1 MSFDKKTEEILKN
14 KSGQDAII
22 EMDDLLS
29 PIFYDNPD
37 KLTKCEKNIVYI
49 EELEREINNGGFNQ
63 YFFNSSGDFAMEAIN
78 ALKIIGSKIFLEILQ
93 EAVNKFPDKIVPK
106 DRYERQELL
115 KKIDKN
121 IELWEEL
128 DNRFYKYEEDIYGL
142 MIKYIHKNINEF
154 R

>member
-1 MSFDKKTEEILKN
+1 MIFTKKTEKILEN

-22 EMDDLLS
+22 EIDNLLT
-29 PIFYDNPD
+29 PVFYGAPD
-37 KLTKCEKNIVYI
+37 KLTECEKNIVYI

-63 YFFNSSGDFAMEAIN
+63 YFFNSSGDFAMETIN
-78 ALKIIGSKIFLEILQ
+78 ALKVVESKFFLEILQ
-93 EAVNKFPDKIVPK
+93 EAINKFPNKTVPK

-115 KKIDKN
+115 AEIDEN

-128 DNRFYKYEEDIYGL
+128 DNRFYKYEENIYDL
-142 MIKYIHKNINEF
+142 MIKYINKNINEF

>member
-1 MSFDKKTEEILKN
+1 MAYN
-14 KSGQDAII
+14 
-22 EMDDLLS
+22 
-29 PIFYDNPD
+29 
-37 KLTKCEKNIVYI
+37 VYI

-63 YFFNSSGDFAMEAIN
+63 YFFNFSGDFVMETIN

-93 EAVNKFPDKIVPK
+93 EAVNKFPNKIVPK

-121 IELWEEL
+121 MELWEEL
-128 DNRFYKYEEDIYGL
+128 DNRFYIYEEDIYEL
-142 MIKYIHKNINEF
+142 MIKYIQKNCNEF